1 MRRVVVLTS
10 LAAVA
15 AVAAIAQPAS
25 AQTAAS
31 CRHYIAS
38 FGNRPPNGT
47 FSKLT
52 TQCLINQQR
61 TNNGLP
67 KLKISGQLAKSA
79 LKHAVASGAAKSWD
93 PNNGLVSHLDPGT
106 PVPGDPN
113 QLQQLVNQQ
122 IDARIR
128 GIGFCSAGSSYTDGE
143 ITYGGT
149 GTGATPRA
157 AVNWWMSD
165 PPHRAAVLSP
175 QFRQFGVAPLRRS
188 AFPGQP
194 DATSGTYVVD
204 LGSCTV

>member
-1 MRRVVVLTS
+1 VRRVLILTS

-31 CRHYIAS
+31 CRHYINAY
-38 FGNRPPNGT
+38 GNKPPSGL
-47 FSKLT
+47 FSQFAT
-52 TQCLINQQR
+52 RCLINQQR
-61 TNNGLP
+61 TSNRLP
-67 KLKISGQLAKSA
+67 QLKNSGQLGKSA
-79 LKHAVASGAAKSWD
+79 LHHAAASGAAKSWD

-175 QFRQFGVAPLRRS
+175 QFRQFGVAAFHRS

-204 LGSCTV
+204 LGSCTA